1 MTCFFSALMIF
12 FIIIANVIGFI
23 TYKKKKNLYSVAF
36 TILLLAILFGTVGG
50 VLALFLIRDA
60 FAIFYG
66 MQVGYYLLI
75 NSFIVLLIAILATL
89 IKYYNSKKI

>member
-1 MTCFFSALMIF
+1 MTYFFSMLMVF
-12 FIIIANVIGFI
+12 FIIIANAIGFI

-66 MQVGYYLLI
+66 LQVGYYLLI
-75 NSFIVLLIAILATL
+75 NSFVVFLIAVLATL
-89 IKYYNSKKI
+89 IQNYNSRKI